1 MVKFTARDDVRDA
14 YRAGISGARQF
25 SGTGDAQDAF
35 ERGQKSARNFRNN
48 RRFSPDRNT
57 YGRNANKT
65 FITKAADKAG
75 DKLRDIYSGAEEG
88 IMGAYGAMMKAGKE
102 LFVNPIM
109 KAAENKKIMGD
120 ALNDNVRM
128 SMMTD
133 KDKEFYDKYMR
144 LADLTSD
151 NQERERLIGE
161 ANTALRNA
169 QISSRMNYGLGQ
181 LGYDTLGKEG
191 FDSYKQPMFGEATP
205 RFNMDNFTAGLGSTD
220 AGQAFLAEAMK
231 AQNEESSGSPIGN
244 AMKEFSFGGRGTF
257 SSDAERYPQV
267 PGGIESQNV
276 SIEDIPTIETQ
287 SSNVASMYPNLN
299 IPFLQNKYFPNTDY
313 DNITLEQLLELPMKS
328 RIALGYN
335 PNI

>member
-35 ERGQKSARNFRNN
+35 KRGQRSARDFRNN
-48 RRFSPDRNT
+48 RRFSPTRST
-57 YGRNANKT
+57 YGRNTGKT

-102 LFVNPIM
+102 IFIDPMM

-169 QISSRMNYGLGQ
+169 QISSRINYGLGQ

-191 FDSYKQPMFGEATP
+191 FDSYKQPMFDEASP
-205 RFNMDNFTAGLGSTD
+205 RFNVDNFMSGLGSSSI
-220 AGQAFLAEAMK
+220 GKAFLAEAQK
-231 AQNEESSGSPIGN
+231 AQSEESSGSPIGN
-244 AMKEFSFGGRGTF
+244 AMKEFTFMNEPNQFVGGDEYFEGKARR
-257 SSDAERYPQV
+257 DPMNPQFDL
-267 PGGIESQNV
+267 G
-276 SIEDIPTIETQ
+276 
-287 SSNVASMYPNLN
+287 NVAMFDPYSS
-299 IPFLQNKYFPNTDY
+299 PNTPFF
-313 DNITLEQLLELPMKS
+313 EKS
-328 RIALGYN
+328 RPYYLDYLKRFQD
-335 PNI
+335 

>member
-35 ERGQKSARNFRNN
+35 KRGQRSARDFRNN
-48 RRFSPDRNT
+48 RRFSPTRST
-57 YGRNANKT
+57 YGRNTGKT

-169 QISSRMNYGLGQ
+169 QISSRINYGLGQ

-191 FDSYKQPMFGEATP
+191 FDSYKQPMFDEASP
-205 RFNMDNFTAGLGSTD
+205 RFNVDNFMSGLGSSSI
-220 AGQAFLAEAMK
+220 GKAFLAEAQK
-231 AQNEESSGSPIGN
+231 AQSEESSGSPIGN
-244 AMKEFSFGGRGTF
+244 AMKEFTFMNEPNQFVGGDEYFEGKARR
-257 SSDAERYPQV
+257 DPMNPQFDL
-267 PGGIESQNV
+267 G
-276 SIEDIPTIETQ
+276 
-287 SSNVASMYPNLN
+287 NVAMFDPYLS
-299 IPFLQNKYFPNTDY
+299 PNTPFF
-313 DNITLEQLLELPMKS
+313 EKS
-328 RIALGYN
+328 RPYYLDYLKRFQD
-335 PNI
+335 

>member
-35 ERGQKSARNFRNN
+35 KRGQRSARDFRNN
-48 RRFSPDRNT
+48 RRFSPTRST
-57 YGRNANKT
+57 YGRNTGKT

-102 LFVNPIM
+102 IFIDPMM

-169 QISSRMNYGLGQ
+169 QISSRINYGLGQ
-181 LGYDTLGKEG
+181 LGYDTIGKEG
-191 FDSYKQPMFGEATP
+191 FDSYKQPMFDEASQ
-205 RFNMDNFTAGLGSTD
+205 RFNVDNFMSGLGSSSI
-220 AGQAFLAEAMK
+220 GKAFLAEAQK
-231 AQNEESSGSPIGN
+231 AQSEESSGSPIGN
-244 AMKEFSFGGRGTF
+244 AMKEFTFMNEPNQFVGGDEYFEGKARR
-257 SSDAERYPQV
+257 DPMNPQFDL
-267 PGGIESQNV
+267 G
-276 SIEDIPTIETQ
+276 
-287 SSNVASMYPNLN
+287 NVAMFDPYLS
-299 IPFLQNKYFPNTDY
+299 PNTPFF
-313 DNITLEQLLELPMKS
+313 EKS
-328 RIALGYN
+328 RPYYLDYLKRFQD
-335 PNI
+335 

>member
-1 MVKFTARDDVRDA
+1 VVKFTARDDVRDA

-35 ERGQKSARNFRNN
+35 KRGQRSARDFRNN
-48 RRFSPDRNT
+48 RRFSPTRST
-57 YGRNANKT
+57 YGRNTGKT

-102 LFVNPIM
+102 IFIDPMM

-169 QISSRMNYGLGQ
+169 QISSRINYGLGQ

-191 FDSYKQPMFGEATP
+191 FDSYKQPMFDEASP
-205 RFNMDNFTAGLGSTD
+205 RFNVDNFMSGLGSSSI
-220 AGQAFLAEAMK
+220 GKAFLAEAQK
-231 AQNEESSGSPIGN
+231 AQSEESSGSPIGN
-244 AMKEFSFGGRGTF
+244 AMKEFTFMNEPNQFVGGDEYFEGKARR
-257 SSDAERYPQV
+257 DPMNPQFDL
-267 PGGIESQNV
+267 G
-276 SIEDIPTIETQ
+276 
-287 SSNVASMYPNLN
+287 NVAMFDPYLS
-299 IPFLQNKYFPNTDY
+299 PNTPFF
-313 DNITLEQLLELPMKS
+313 EKS
-328 RIALGYN
+328 RPYYLDYLKRFQD
-335 PNI
+335 

>member
-35 ERGQKSARNFRNN
+35 KRGQRSARDFRNN
-48 RRFSPDRNT
+48 RRFSPTRST
-57 YGRNANKT
+57 YGRNTGKT

-102 LFVNPIM
+102 IFIDPMM

-169 QISSRMNYGLGQ
+169 QTSSRINYGLGQ

-191 FDSYKQPMFGEATP
+191 FDSYKQPMFDEASP
-205 RFNMDNFTAGLGSTD
+205 RFNVDNFMSGLGSSSI
-220 AGQAFLAEAMK
+220 GKAFLAEAQK
-231 AQNEESSGSPIGN
+231 AQSEESSGSPIGN
-244 AMKEFSFGGRGTF
+244 AMKEFTFMNEPNQFVGGDEYFEGKARR
-257 SSDAERYPQV
+257 DPMNPQFDL
-267 PGGIESQNV
+267 G
-276 SIEDIPTIETQ
+276 
-287 SSNVASMYPNLN
+287 NVAMFDPYLS
-299 IPFLQNKYFPNTDY
+299 PNTPFF
-313 DNITLEQLLELPMKS
+313 EKS
-328 RIALGYN
+328 RPYYLDYLKRFQD
-335 PNI
+335 

>member
-35 ERGQKSARNFRNN
+35 KRGQRSARDFRNN
-48 RRFSPDRNT
+48 RRSSPTRST

-102 LFVNPIM
+102 IFIDPMM

-169 QISSRMNYGLGQ
+169 QTSSRINYGLGQ

-191 FDSYKQPMFGEATP
+191 FDSYKQPMFDEASP
-205 RFNMDNFTAGLGSTD
+205 RFNVDNFMSGLGSSSI
-220 AGQAFLAEAMK
+220 GKAFLAEAQK
-231 AQNEESSGSPIGN
+231 AQSEESSGSPIGN
-244 AMKEFSFGGRGTF
+244 AMKEFTFMNEPNQFVGGDEYFEGKARR
-257 SSDAERYPQV
+257 DPMNPQFDL
-267 PGGIESQNV
+267 G
-276 SIEDIPTIETQ
+276 
-287 SSNVASMYPNLN
+287 NVAMFDPYLS
-299 IPFLQNKYFPNTDY
+299 PNTPFF
-313 DNITLEQLLELPMKS
+313 EKS
-328 RIALGYN
+328 RPYYLDYLKRFQD
-335 PNI
+335 

>member
-25 SGTGDAQDAF
+25 SGTGDAEDAF
-35 ERGQKSARNFRNN
+35 ERGQRSARDFRNN
-48 RRFSPDRNT
+48 RRFSPTRST

-102 LFVNPIM
+102 IFIDPMM

-169 QISSRMNYGLGQ
+169 QISSRINYGLGQ

-191 FDSYKQPMFGEATP
+191 FDSYKQPMFDEASP
-205 RFNMDNFTAGLGSTD
+205 RFNVDNFMSGLGSSSI
-220 AGQAFLAEAMK
+220 GKAFLAEAQK
-231 AQNEESSGSPIGN
+231 AQSEESSGSPIGN
-244 AMKEFSFGGRGTF
+244 AMKEFTFMNEPNQFVGGDEYFEGKARR
-257 SSDAERYPQV
+257 DPMNPQFDL
-267 PGGIESQNV
+267 G
-276 SIEDIPTIETQ
+276 
-287 SSNVASMYPNLN
+287 NVAMFDPYLS
-299 IPFLQNKYFPNTDY
+299 PNTPFF
-313 DNITLEQLLELPMKS
+313 EKS
-328 RIALGYN
+328 RPYYLDYLKRFQD
-335 PNI
+335 

>member
-35 ERGQKSARNFRNN
+35 KRGQRSARDFRNN
-48 RRFSPDRNT
+48 RRFSPTRST
-57 YGRNANKT
+57 YGRNTGKT

-102 LFVNPIM
+102 IFIDPMM

-169 QISSRMNYGLGQ
+169 QISSRINYGLGQ

-191 FDSYKQPMFGEATP
+191 FDSYKQPMFDEASQ
-205 RFNMDNFTAGLGSTD
+205 RFNVDNFMSGLGSSSI
-220 AGQAFLAEAMK
+220 GKAFLAEAQK
-231 AQNEESSGSPIGN
+231 AQSEESSGSPIGN
-244 AMKEFSFGGRGTF
+244 AMKEFTFMNEPNQFVGGDEYFEGKARR
-257 SSDAERYPQV
+257 DPMNPQFDL
-267 PGGIESQNV
+267 G
-276 SIEDIPTIETQ
+276 
-287 SSNVASMYPNLN
+287 NVAMFDPYLS
-299 IPFLQNKYFPNTDY
+299 PNTPFF
-313 DNITLEQLLELPMKS
+313 EKS
-328 RIALGYN
+328 RPYYLDYLKRFQD
-335 PNI
+335 

>member
-35 ERGQKSARNFRNN
+35 KRGQRSARDFRNN
-48 RRFSPDRNT
+48 RRSSPTRST

-88 IMGAYGAMMKAGKE
+88 IMGAYGAMMKAAKE
-102 LFVNPIM
+102 IFIDPMM

-169 QISSRMNYGLGQ
+169 QISSRINYGLGQ

-191 FDSYKQPMFGEATP
+191 FDSYKQPMFDEASP
-205 RFNMDNFTAGLGSTD
+205 RFNVDNFMSGLGSSSI
-220 AGQAFLAEAMK
+220 GKAFLAEAQK
-231 AQNEESSGSPIGN
+231 AQSEESSGSPIGN
-244 AMKEFSFGGRGTF
+244 AMKEFTFMNEPNQFVGGDEYFEGKARR
-257 SSDAERYPQV
+257 DPMNPQFDL
-267 PGGIESQNV
+267 G
-276 SIEDIPTIETQ
+276 
-287 SSNVASMYPNLN
+287 NVAMFDPYLS
-299 IPFLQNKYFPNTDY
+299 PNTPFF
-313 DNITLEQLLELPMKS
+313 EKS
-328 RIALGYN
+328 RPYYLDYLKRFQD
-335 PNI
+335 